1 MTADS
6 LGSMQVSLLGVEN
19 ATEHNPRPDKMPE
32 EATPLPTPEPALVL
46 FDGVCNLCQG
56 SVQFILL
63 RDPKGR
69 FRFASLQSDEG
80 RRRLAEHGLNAESL
94 NSVVLIEDGKVFRRS
109 TAALRIA
116 RHLSGAWPL
125 AAVFWIVPRPLRD
138 LVYDFVA
145 RNRYRWFGKTEAC
158 MVPRPEWRARFLG

>member
-1 MTADS
+1 
-6 LGSMQVSLLGVEN
+6 
-19 ATEHNPRPDKMPE
+19 MPSPK
-32 EATPLPTPEPALVL
+32 TALVL

-69 FRFASLQSDEG
+69 FRFASLQSEEG
-80 RRRLAEHGLNAESL
+80 RRRLTEHGLPPESL
-94 NSVVLIEDGKVFRRS
+94 SSLVLIENGKAYRRS

-125 AAVFWIVPRPLRD
+125 AAVFLIVPRPLRD
-138 LVYDFVA
+138 LAYDFVA
-145 RNRYRWFGKTEAC
+145 RNRYRWFGKTESC
-158 MVPRPEWRARFLG
+158 MLPRPEWRERFLG

>member
-1 MTADS
+1 M
-6 LGSMQVSLLGVEN
+6 
-19 ATEHNPRPDKMPE
+19 
-32 EATPLPTPEPALVL
+32 PTPEPALVL

-56 SVQFILL
+56 SVQFILK
-63 RDPKGR
+63 RDPRGR

-80 RRRLAEHGLNAESL
+80 SRRLAEHGLPSESL
-94 NSVVLIEDGKVFRRS
+94 TTLVLLEEGKAYLRS

-125 AAVFWIVPRPLRD
+125 AAVFLLVPRPLRD
-138 LVYDFVA
+138 RIYDFIA

-158 MVPRPEWRARFLG
+158 LLPRPEWRERFLG

>member
-1 MTADS
+1 
-6 LGSMQVSLLGVEN
+6 
-19 ATEHNPRPDKMPE
+19 MPVP
-32 EATPLPTPEPALVL
+32 APETALVL
-46 FDGVCNLCQG
+46 FDGVCNFCQG

-80 RRRLAEHGLNAESL
+80 RRRLAEHGLPTESL
-94 NSVVLIEDGKVFRRS
+94 TSLVLIEGGKAYRRS

-125 AAVFWIVPRPLRD
+125 AAAFLIIPRPLRD
-138 LVYDFVA
+138 LVYDFIA
-145 RNRYRWFGKTEAC
+145 RNRYRWFGKTETC
-158 MVPRPEWRARFLG
+158 MLPRPEWRERFLG